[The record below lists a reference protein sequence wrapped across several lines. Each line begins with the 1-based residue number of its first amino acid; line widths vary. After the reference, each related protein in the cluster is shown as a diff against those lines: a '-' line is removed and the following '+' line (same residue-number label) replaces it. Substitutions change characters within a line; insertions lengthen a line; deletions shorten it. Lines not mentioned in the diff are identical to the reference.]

1 MAAPVTCYDIYT
13 AALALLAEPAADRA
27 RDFEERAPYLMAAF
41 CCEAGGIDAVL
52 REKEGSETQPTFSAV
67 CIELDEVFPLSP
79 RFAPIAAAYVAAMLV
94 LDENEQLSDKLYERY
109 CDAMSELC
117 TSIPADCHTIT
128 DVYGF
133 N

>member
-1 MAAPVTCYDIYT
+1 MAAPVTCHDIYT
-13 AALALLAEPAADRA
+13 AALALLTKSAADRTC
-27 RDFEERAPYLMAAF
+27 DFDDRAPYLMAAF
-41 CCEAGGIDAVL
+41 CCEVGDIDAVL
-52 REKEGSETQPTFSAV
+52 RETEGAEPQPTFSAV
-67 CIELDEVFPLSP
+67 CIELDENFPLLP
-79 RFAPIAAAYVAAMLV
+79 RFAPIAAAYIAAMLV

-117 TSIPADCHTIT
+117 TSLPATCHTIT